1 MIHLILCQYVYRIYK
16 SWYTYYICLPP
27 LFQLELTLHHL
38 APTEAPEVDE
48 LRPEHVYQIM
58 KCHDLW
64 EDAEMESVL
73 LYLAHGY
80 SLDLDPD
87 WGTIASFMPPDGLY
101 AR

>member
-1 MIHLILCQYVYRIYK
+1 
-16 SWYTYYICLPP
+16 
-27 LFQLELTLHHL
+27 
-38 APTEAPEVDE
+38 
-48 LRPEHVYQIM
+48 
-58 KCHDLW
+58 
-64 EDAEMESVL
+64 MESVL